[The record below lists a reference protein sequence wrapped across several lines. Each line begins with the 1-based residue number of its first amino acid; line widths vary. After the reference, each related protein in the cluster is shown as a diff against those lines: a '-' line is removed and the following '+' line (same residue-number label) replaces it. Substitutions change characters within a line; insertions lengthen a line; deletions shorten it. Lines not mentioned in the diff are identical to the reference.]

1 MDDISPK
8 EAVIKMKRW
17 PKNTIAAWSRHTDGL
32 KSCGTVMAVG
42 DNKHGQC
49 DVSGWTDI
57 VAVAAGNVHMATKR
71 DVGTVPCPNET
82 GEMGLGSWPRPL
94 KG

>member
-17 PKNTIAAWSRHTDGL
+17 PKNTIAAGRRHTDGL

-71 DVGTVPCPNET
+71 DVGT
-82 GEMGLGSWPRPL
+82 GSL
-94 KG
+94 SQ